1 MVGLLRPGRQVL
13 LGLLLTLVL
22 VLVQV
27 AVVALVSVGA
37 ESEVGFVWTILLV
50 TMVGL
55 PLPLLPVV
63 VVVVLPFLLDVMG
76 EVEVVPMVGLVAGS
90 WVHQRDL
97 AGFVCGTLA
106 LGPLLQRRR

>member
-1 MVGLLRPGRQVL
+1 LVGLLRPGRQVL

-37 ESEVGFVWTILLV
+37 ESEVGIVWTILLV

-63 VVVVLPFLLDVMG
+63 VVVVLPILHFARG
-76 EVEVVPMVGLVAGS
+76 EVEVMPMVGVVVGS
-90 WVHQRDL
+90 WVRRKDL
-97 AGFVCGTLA
+97 VGSGCGRLA
-106 LGPLLQRRR
+106 LGFLLQRRR